1 MKKTKV
7 SLAFLLATIMLLCI
21 SIPAF
26 AAEVPADK
34 YTYTISGKIGTQ
46 SEKIELEDYD
56 DNQNFRDILAAEKYE
71 IVLVKEGAEIKFT
84 PKEKMRAI
92 VDYFSVDGSPGG
104 SLLWTIDGSEEMV
117 NELAANQT
125 ATVKLS
131 KSYGGFSGFVY
142 YVLSFGE
149 GEQASN
155 IIYLVSEDTAAPVA
169 DPEAATPAE
178 QPETEPAAPSANPAV
193 KPVESATASP
203 SVSKVL
209 VNGKQVAFEAY
220 NINNNTFFKL
230 RDIAMA
236 VNGTEKGFEVGWDGD
251 HNAISLSSG
260 EAYTPQG
267 GELAVSTKPAAK
279 KATLSTAKL
288 YLDEEEVQLTAYT
301 IGGNNYFKLRDLA
314 EALDITITFEAATN
328 TIGIDTTEQSN

>member
-1 MKKTKV
+1 MKKTKG
-7 SLAFLLATIMLLCI
+7 SLAFLLATILLLCI

-34 YTYTISGKIGTQ
+34 YTYTLSGKIGTQ

-84 PKEKMRAI
+84 PKETMRAI
-92 VDYFSVDGSPGG
+92 VDYFSVDGSYGG
-104 SLLWTIDGSEEMV
+104 ALLWTIDGSEEMV

-131 KSYGGFSGFVY
+131 KSYGGYSGFVY
-142 YVLSFGE
+142 YVFSFGE
-149 GEQASN
+149 GDQVSN
-155 IIYLVSEDTAAPVA
+155 IIYLVSEGTASPVA

-267 GELAVSTKPAAK
+267 GELAVTTKPAAK

>member
-1 MKKTKV
+1 MKKTKG
-7 SLAFLLATIMLLCI
+7 SLAFILAVVMLLCI
-21 SIPAF
+21 SIPAL

-34 YTYTISGKIGTQ
+34 YTYSLSGQTGSQ
-46 SEKIELEDYD
+46 SEKLELEEYD
-56 DNQNFRDILAAEKYE
+56 DNQSFRDILAAENNE
-71 IVLVKEGAEIKFT
+71 IILVKEGAEITFT

-92 VDYFSVDGSPGG
+92 VNYYSQDGSGG
-104 SLLWTIDGSEEMV
+104 GALLWTINGSEEMV
-117 NELAANQT
+117 NELAADQT

-142 YVLSFGE
+142 YVFSFGE

-155 IIYLVSEDTAAPVA
+155 IIYLVSDDTTPPVTK
-169 DPEAATPAE
+169 PE
-178 QPETEPAAPSANPAV
+178 
-193 KPVESATASP
+193 PVEPPTAQAQEILPPPADSSLKPIETATANP

-220 NINNNTFFKL
+220 NINSNTFFKL

-236 VNGTEKGFEVGWDGD
+236 VNGTEKGFEVGWDEK
-251 HNAISLSSG
+251 NQAISLSSG

-279 KATLSTAKL
+279 KASLSTAKL
-288 YLDEEEVQLTAYT
+288 YLDEAEVQLTAYT

-314 EALDITITFEAATN
+314 EALDFTITFEAATN
-328 TIGIDTTEQSN
+328 TIGIDTAEQSN